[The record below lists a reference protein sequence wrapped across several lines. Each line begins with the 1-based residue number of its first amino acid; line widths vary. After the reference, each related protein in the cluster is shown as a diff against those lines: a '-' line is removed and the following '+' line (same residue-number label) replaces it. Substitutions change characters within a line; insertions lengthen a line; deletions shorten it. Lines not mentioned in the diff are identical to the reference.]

1 MKFLNYQGLE
11 HLINELKT
19 RYVQK
24 EAGKG
29 LSTNDL
35 TNVLK
40 TKLDGIATGAQVNT
54 VNKVNS
60 KTGNV
65 VLTSED
71 IEFLSSV
78 TGSTATNVR
87 SIIDD
92 IIAKDKVQDVV
103 IGTKTTDADLHAVA
117 KSGKYSDLIGQPTIP
132 VITGKADKSYVDDK
146 AAAQLIKD
154 TEQDTEIGKKANT
167 ADLHAVAKSGKYSDL
182 TGQPAIPDITGKA
195 DTSYV
200 DGKLT
205 NKVDK
210 VAGKGLSANDFT
222 TTLKDKLDGVEA
234 GAQTNKIEL
243 VKRNGANVA
252 ITGKTIDIAVPTKY
266 EDLTNDKTY
275 QTKAEILTLI
285 ADNGKLKKEIVT
297 SLPAVGSADD
307 NTMYLITNT
316 DGSGYEEWLVIN
328 NKWEKL
334 GDTSA
339 IDLSG
344 YVKTSDITTISN
356 AEINAFLNA

>member
-24 EAGKG
+24 ETGKG

-54 VNKVNS
+54 VNKVNN
-60 KTGNV
+60 KIGDV

-87 SIIDD
+87 AIIDS
-92 IIAKDKVQDVV
+92 I
-103 IGTKTTDADLHAVA
+103 L
-117 KSGKYSDLIGQPTIP
+117 S
-132 VITGKADKSYVDDK
+132 
-146 AAAQLIKD
+146 KD
-154 TEQDTEIGKKANT
+154 TTQDTLIGKKAND

-182 TGQPAIPDITGKA
+182 TGQPTIPNISGKA

-200 DGKLT
+200 DGKLAT
-205 NKVDK
+205 KVDTI
-210 VAGKGLSANDFT
+210 AGKGLSTNDFT
-222 TTLKDKLDGVEA
+222 TTLKNKLDGVEA
-234 GAQTNKIEL
+234 GAQVNKIEI
-243 VKRNGANVA
+243 VKRNGTNLS
-252 ITGKTIDIAVPTKY
+252 ITGKAVDITVPTKLG
-266 EDLTNDKTY
+266 DLTNDQTF
-275 QTKAEILTLI
+275 QTKAQILTLI
-285 ADNGKLKKEIVT
+285 ADNGKMKKEIVT
-297 SLPAVGSADD
+297 SLPSVATADD
-307 NTMYLITNT
+307 NTMYLIANS
-316 DGSGYEEWLVIN
+316 DGSGYEEWIVIN

-344 YVKTSDITTISN
+344 YIKTSDITTISN
-356 AEINAFLNA
+356 AEIDAFLNA

>member
-24 EAGKG
+24 ETGKG

-54 VNKVNS
+54 VNKVNN
-60 KTGNV
+60 KIGDV

-87 SIIDD
+87 AIIDS
-92 IIAKDKVQDVV
+92 I
-103 IGTKTTDADLHAVA
+103 L
-117 KSGKYSDLIGQPTIP
+117 S
-132 VITGKADKSYVDDK
+132 
-146 AAAQLIKD
+146 KD
-154 TEQDTEIGKKANT
+154 TTQDTLIGKKAND

-182 TGQPAIPDITGKA
+182 TGQPTIPNISGKA

-200 DGKLT
+200 DGKLAT
-205 NKVDK
+205 KVDTI
-210 VAGKGLSANDFT
+210 AGKGLSTNDFT
-222 TTLKDKLDGVEA
+222 TTLKNKLDGVEA
-234 GAQTNKIEL
+234 GSQVNKIEI
-243 VKRNGANVA
+243 VKRNGTNLS
-252 ITGKTIDIAVPTKY
+252 ITGKAVDITVPTKLG
-266 EDLTNDKTY
+266 DLTNDQTF
-275 QTKAEILTLI
+275 QTKAQILTLI

-297 SLPAVGSADD
+297 SLPSVATADD
-307 NTMYLITNT
+307 NTMYLIANS
-316 DGSGYEEWLVIN
+316 DGSGYEEWIVIN

-344 YVKTSDITTISN
+344 YVKKTDITVISN